1 MTSVAQVRELVV
13 QTDSEEKARSH
24 GTLGNMAD
32 FGVYSKV
39 GLKGHSEF

>member
-1 MTSVAQVRELVV
+1 MAQVRELVV
-13 QTDSEEKARSH
+13 QTDSEKVRSR

-39 GLKGHSEF
+39 ELKGHSEF